1 MERFGHIPFND
12 GGTVGD
18 LHNLYLSRHH
28 NQFQESFACPPC
40 LRLFIHSIT
49 GVKGQRDPLALLNSE
64 CMLQHLSKT
73 REEVFLFP
81 CAVRGGRALSHG
93 DDNCIWPL
101 NPLLRII
108 MNYHG
113 VLVVKFKHAIA
124 VQQEAKLFC
133 SHTRPQN
140 IAKQCQS

>member
-1 MERFGHIPFND
+1 M
-12 GGTVGD
+12 
-18 LHNLYLSRHH
+18 Y
-28 NQFQESFACPPC
+28 QFQESFACPPC

-49 GVKGQRDPLALLNSE
+49 GAKGQRDPLALLNSE
-64 CMLQHLSKT
+64 CMLRQPSKT

-93 DDNCIWPL
+93 DNCIWPL

-133 SHTRPQN
+133 SHTRRKTSQN
-140 IAKQCQS
+140 SVNPNPNLTFIKILSLTLYDKRRRKLG